1 MLLGQG
7 GWDAHSKIFES
18 CDNSLPRFDKSIAT
32 LLKDMKQRG
41 LLEDTLV
48 AMYGDFGRTSK
59 INKDAG
65 RDHWGNAGVMLFAG
79 AGVRGGQVIG
89 TTDERGEYVT
99 ERPVRPPE
107 VAATIYSALGIDYT
121 KTLVTPQGRPVPI
134 LPECEPIAELWK

>member
-7 GWDAHSKIFES
+7 GWDMHGKIFEA
-18 CDNSLPRFDKSIAT
+18 CDNNLPRFDKSIAT

-89 TTDERGEYVT
+89 ATDERGEYVT
-99 ERPVRPPE
+99 ERPIRPPE
-107 VAATIYSALGIDYT
+107 VAATIYSALGIDYE
-121 KTLVTPQGRPVPI
+121 KTLLTPQSRPRRHP
-134 LPECEPIAELWK
+134 AGM